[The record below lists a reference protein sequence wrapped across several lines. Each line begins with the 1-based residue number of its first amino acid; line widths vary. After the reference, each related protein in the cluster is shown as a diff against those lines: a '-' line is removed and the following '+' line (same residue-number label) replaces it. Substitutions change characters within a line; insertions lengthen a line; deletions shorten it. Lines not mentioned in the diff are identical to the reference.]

1 MDNIKHKGII
11 IVMGLWIVEK
21 FGLLGPLLFVLCILM
36 LVDYFS
42 GMLAAKKEALEHP
55 GNRKYGWNSRKGII
69 GIYKKVGYML
79 TVLVAMCTDYLIY
92 ELSYKLNIKIG
103 VNTLFGA
110 VVCFLVYPK

>member
-42 GMLAAKKEALEHP
+42 GMLAAKKA
-55 GNRKYGWNSRKGII
+55 
-69 GIYKKVGYML
+69 
-79 TVLVAMCTDYLIY
+79 C
-92 ELSYKLNIKIG
+92 
-103 VNTLFGA
+103 NTEQISSPSINF
-110 VVCFLVYPK
+110 